1 MSGRSLPI
9 VFAFDAGATSTR
21 AVVVNSECE
30 VMWYGEGEG
39 ASVSRSGPTH
49 AAVTIMELWQRAI
62 DEAGEENLGNLPA
75 VIAGG
80 FAGAR
85 TGSKQNEITAIL
97 NRLTGGGENHNK
109 LTITITHDAAIA
121 LVGAAG
127 VSGPASILISGTG
140 SICMVRDQEGN
151 TALAGG
157 WGWPLGDEGS
167 ATWVGWR
174 TVQIGLM
181 ALEDGTPS
189 ELTNLVLR
197 VWKLN
202 EGASGHDVMLSAITA
217 GKDSSMF
224 AALAPGVHE
233 LAIAGNPDA
242 LALVSETGEVLG
254 RLIEKAC
261 RRVTMTPGIRLPAVF
276 MGSLAQAWRDQLCDP
291 VRLGAGPFGDN
302 LEITDSLL
310 PAHGGAALLGLTSIG
325 ISPGDEGIE
334 RLRKGF
340 D

>member
-1 MSGRSLPI
+1 MSGSSLPI
-9 VFAFDAGATSTR
+9 VFAFDAGATSTS

-30 VMWYGEGEG
+30 VLWCGEGEG
-39 ASVSRSGPTH
+39 ASVSRSGPTQ
-49 AAVTIMELWQRAI
+49 AAVAILDLWQRAVS
-62 DEAGEENLGNLPA
+62 EAGENYLGHLPA

-85 TGSKQNEITAIL
+85 TGSKQNEIAVIL
-97 NRLTGGGENHNK
+97 NRLTGGNENHNK
-109 LTITITHDAAIA
+109 LTITITHDAAVA
-121 LVGAAG
+121 LVAAAG
-127 VSGPASILISGTG
+127 VSGPASVLISGTG
-140 SICMVRDQEGN
+140 SICMVRDQEGR

-174 TVQIGLM
+174 TAQIALM
-181 ALEDGTPS
+181 ALEDGAPS
-189 ELTNLVLR
+189 ELTDLVLR
-197 VWKLN
+197 EWGLDEKT
-202 EGASGHDVMLSAITA
+202 SGHDVMLTAITA
-217 GKDSSMF
+217 GKESSMF

-261 RRVTMTPGIRLPAVF
+261 GRVAMTPGIPLPAFF
-276 MGSLAQAWRDQLCDP
+276 MGSLARAWSDQLCDP
-291 VRLGAGPFGDN
+291 IRLGAGTFGDSLQIAN
-302 LEITDSLL
+302 SLL
-310 PAHGGAALLGLTSIG
+310 PAHGGAALLGLTSMG
-325 ISPGDEGIE
+325 ISPGDEAIE

-340 D
+340 N

>member
-1 MSGRSLPI
+1 MSGRSLLI

-21 AVVVNSECE
+21 AAAVNSECE
-30 VMWYGEGEG
+30 VVWYGEGEG
-39 ASVSRSGPTH
+39 ASISRSGPDQ
-49 AAVTIMELWQRAI
+49 AAMMIMELWQRAI
-62 DEAGEENLGNLPA
+62 DEAGEENLGSLPA
-75 VIAGG
+75 AIAGG

-85 TGSKQNEITAIL
+85 TGSKQNEIAAIL
-97 NRLTGGGENHNK
+97 NRLTGGSENHNE
-109 LTITITHDAAIA
+109 LAITITHDAAIA

-127 VSGPASILISGTG
+127 ESGPASIIISGTG

-181 ALEDGTPS
+181 ALEDGAPS

-197 VWKLN
+197 EWGLS

-217 GKDSSMF
+217 GKESSRF

-233 LAIAGNPDA
+233 LAIAGNPEA

-261 RRVTMTPGIRLPAVF
+261 RRVAMTPGIRLPVIF

-291 VRLGAGPFGDN
+291 IRLGAGTLGDN
-302 LEITDSLL
+302 IEIVDSLL
-310 PAHGGAALLGLTSIG
+310 PAHGGAALLGLTSLG

-334 RLRKGF
+334 RLRKVF